1 MACAKRR
8 AHLLSPDT
16 RHYPRLR
23 HYQHMTGAASASLD
37 VYAGIVYS
45 SRCRSRDKRDK
56 HSVAGDEERLFRASE
71 KEKQAPDLREDE
83 KRR

>member
-1 MACAKRR
+1 MYMRVSSIVA
-8 AHLLSPDT
+8 D
-16 RHYPRLR
+16 
-23 HYQHMTGAASASLD
+23 
-37 VYAGIVYS
+37 AGQ
-45 SRCRSRDKRDK
+45 RDKRDK